1 MRHWHEEDMSK
12 VHKGAHD
19 TEEEKIFEIVPE
31 DRTAVDNILRINH
44 GNQMRLGL
52 MADAKANIMITVS
65 SIVFSVTIA
74 NLDNELMKWP
84 LLTFACGCFFTLL
97 FAIFAIIPKTDYP
110 KVKGSEDIDRNSHWF
125 IPLFFG
131 HFAHL
136 PIEEYKQDYAETLMT
151 DDKIYDALAGDIYG
165 QGKVLALS
173 KYKYLKWS
181 YNSFLYGMSLAIIV
195 FLLQGPFG
203 DFLLDIFNELWDII
217 VGEMIFTLDGFKE
230 LLCQASTQCRNYSH

>member
-1 MRHWHEEDMSK
+1 MRHWHEVDMSK
-12 VHKGAHD
+12 VHKGSHE
-19 TEEEKIFEIVPE
+19 TEDKIFEKVPE

-44 GNQMRLGL
+44 GNQMRVGL

-74 NLDNELMKWP
+74 NLDNEVMKWP

-97 FAIFAIIPKTDYP
+97 FAIFAIIPKTNYP
-110 KVKGSEDIDRNSHWF
+110 KVKGSEEIDRDSPWF
-125 IPLFFG
+125 NPLFFG

-136 PIEEYKQDYAETLMT
+136 PIEEYKEDYAQTLMT
-151 DDKIYDALAGDIYG
+151 DDKVYDALAGDIYG

-181 YNSFLYGMSLAIIV
+181 YNSFLIGMSVAIIV
-195 FLLQGPFG
+195 FILQGPVG
-203 DFLLDIFNELWDII
+203 DVVI
-217 VGEMIFTLDGFKE
+217 DGIQFIWNGLKE
-230 LLCQASTQCRNYSH
+230 FICNKTPSSRICEI

>member
-1 MRHWHEEDMSK
+1 MSHVTPFSEGNGK
-12 VHKGAHD
+12 K
-19 TEEEKIFEIVPE
+19 EQNPFEKVPE

-97 FAIFAIIPKTDYP
+97 FAIFAIIPKTAYP
-110 KVKGSEDIDRNSHWF
+110 KDVTGDIDRKSPFFN
-125 IPLFFG
+125 PLFFG

-136 PIEEYKQDYAETLMT
+136 PIEEYKEDYAEKLMN
-151 DDKIYDALAGDIYG
+151 DDSIYDALAGDIYG

-181 YNSFLYGMSLAIIV
+181 YNSFLGGMSVAIIV
-195 FLLQGPFG
+195 FLMQGPLG
-203 DFLLDIFNELWDII
+203 DFLIDIFDGIWDII
-217 VGEMIFTLDGFKE
+217 VGEMMFTLDGFKE
-230 LLCQASTQCRNYSH
+230 LLCQASTRCRNGG